1 MKIKLNQSIINRFC
15 NVTIGAA
22 MFEMDEFS
30 EKLETYC
37 TINQSLQKDRFSQ
50 TGFENIEHVKKWTNI
65 FTMMDAGE
73 DKESSVVFLT
83 KYLLKHD
90 KLFHIHPIVD
100 LYNTISV
107 KFGLPMGAYDRSKLV
122 GQVELRQAIKGEK
135 FLGIRAK
142 KSEETCEN
150 EVVYSDNAGV
160 FCRYWNDKDS
170 ERTKITPNTN
180 QFLFIFDG
188 IDERENIQN
197 AILELKNILEDVE
210 GFRYGILDAHNMEIE
225 L

>member
-22 MFEMDEFS
+22 LFELDEFS
-30 EKLETYC
+30 KKLETYC

-65 FTMMDAGE
+65 FTMMDAGK

-83 KYLLKHD
+83 KYLLQHD

-100 LYNTISV
+100 LYNTISI

-122 GQVELRQAIKGEK
+122 GQVELRQANKGEK

-150 EVVYSDNAGV
+150 EVVYADNEGV

-188 IDERENIQN
+188 IDERENVQN
-197 AILELKNILEDVE
+197 AILELKNVLEDIE
-210 GFRYGILDAHNMEIE
+210 GFRYGILDAQNMEIE

>member
-1 MKIKLNQSIINRFC
+1 MKIKINQSILNRFC
-15 NVTIGAA
+15 NVTVGAA
-22 MFEMDEFS
+22 MFELSEFS
-30 EKLETYC
+30 EKIDIYC
-37 TINQSLQKDRFSQ
+37 SDNQALQKERFIQ
-50 TGFENIEHVKKWTNI
+50 TGFDNIGHVKKWKNI
-65 FTMMDAGE
+65 FTIMEAGE
-73 DKESSVVFLT
+73 EKESSVVFLT
-83 KYLLKHD
+83 KYLMEHN

-122 GQVELRQAIKGEK
+122 GHVELRQAEKGEK

-150 EVVYSDNAGV
+150 EVVYADGPGV

-170 ERTKITPNTN
+170 ERTKITPATN

-197 AILELKNILEDVE
+197 AILELKTVLDDVE
-210 GFRYGILDAHNMEIE
+210 GFRYGILDAQNIE
-225 L
+225 VDL